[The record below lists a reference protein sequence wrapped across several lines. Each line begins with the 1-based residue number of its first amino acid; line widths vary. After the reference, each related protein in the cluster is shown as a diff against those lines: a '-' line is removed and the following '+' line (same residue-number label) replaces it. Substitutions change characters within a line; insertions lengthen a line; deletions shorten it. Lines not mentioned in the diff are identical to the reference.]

1 LSRDTPDNT
10 GSFDTLFVVYEWAC
24 PNHIIALFYLSR
36 RPYHRSHAQTR
47 SVPRTGL
54 PAKALALPF
63 VISYKH
69 HGKSVRVRE
78 SLRCCWMLPKM
89 TIHPVYHPTNRITIN
104 ILWHPLALSCQYC
117 HPHNW
122 PAPRATCKYFN
133 TLRNNPGLRRVVSHD
148 SIAILYAARRI
159 RTA

>member
-1 LSRDTPDNT
+1 MSRDTPDNT

-89 TIHPVYHPTNRITIN
+89 TIHPSSLPSHKSNYNQYFVASPRTIMPVLPSPQLACSPSNMQIFQYSAQQSRITQGCF
-104 ILWHPLALSCQYC
+104 A
-117 HPHNW
+117 
-122 PAPRATCKYFN
+122 
-133 TLRNNPGLRRVVSHD
+133 
-148 SIAILYAARRI
+148 
-159 RTA
+159 